1 MPSPK
6 VLVQRLWAKTP
17 FAPKERVRAYRGL
30 EIVYDPRTD
39 VGAALRLRAFFEER
53 LIDAAA
59 AMFVALYGDED
70 RAVVDVGANIGTHAL
85 VWAQA
90 LPGTPV
96 FAIEPTPAT
105 QALLRRNVE
114 RNGKRDQI
122 RILPYAASNADGEAE
137 FFLTAD
143 DAYNSMVDSGRK
155 RRLGVIR
162 VPARRLDTLAAEAL
176 EGRRVGLLKIDVEGA
191 EPEVL
196 EGARALLHR
205 DRPILFLEVWGSGK
219 GRDPD
224 AIVQSVRDLGY
235 RSYVYTERGLVRS
248 QKHDDRHYNYFF
260 LPRR

>member
-6 VLVQRLWAKTP
+6 VVVQRLWARTP
-17 FAPKERVRAYRGL
+17 FAPRQATRRYRGL
-30 EIVYDPRTD
+30 EIAYDPRTD

-70 RAVVDVGANIGTHAL
+70 RCVLDVGANIGTHAL

-96 FAIEPTPAT
+96 FALEPTPAT
-105 QALLRRNVE
+105 REALRRNVE
-114 RNGKRDQI
+114 RNGKAEQI
-122 RILPYAASNADGEAE
+122 RILPYAASNVDGEAE

-143 DAYNSMVDSGRK
+143 DAYNSMIDSGRK
-155 RRLGVIR
+155 QRLEVIK
-162 VPARRLDTLAAEAL
+162 VPARRLDALAGEAF
-176 EGRRVGLLKIDVEGA
+176 ENRRVGLLKIDVEGA

-196 EGARALLHR
+196 EGARTLLQR
-205 DRPILFLEVWGSGK
+205 DRPILFLEIWGAGK

-224 AIVQSVRDLGY
+224 AIVASVRALGY
-235 RSYVYTERGLVRS
+235 RSYVYTDRGLVRS
-248 QKHDDRHYNYFF
+248 EKHDDRHYNYFF
-260 LPRR
+260 LPKR